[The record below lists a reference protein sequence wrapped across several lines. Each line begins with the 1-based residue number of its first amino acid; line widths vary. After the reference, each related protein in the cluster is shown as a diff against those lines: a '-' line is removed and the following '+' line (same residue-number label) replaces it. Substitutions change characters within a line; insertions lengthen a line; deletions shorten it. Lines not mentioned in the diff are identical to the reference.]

1 MQPPCPYCGDPVFT
15 EPAGEHNVMGVK
27 KLMMPAMHY
36 HTGCFLHGLTVSKAE
51 IALGWVERWNTRTI
65 AALPPAAP
73 ELARHQPCGCI
84 VCRCE
89 SDEQCS
95 GCGAKNCGTHAVGE
109 IPSPVYVT
117 TPDPVSE
124 AAKVERVAKTI
135 NGPRDVAHIG
145 AKKLHELQDH
155 KWINQTTPRE
165 RIEMLSTA
173 RAAIA
178 ALRAI
183 AEDGEDG

>member
-1 MQPPCPYCGDPVFT
+1 MTDT
-15 EPAGEHNVMGVK
+15 D
-27 KLMMPAMHY
+27 
-36 HTGCFLHGLTVSKAE
+36 T
-51 IALGWVERWNTRTI
+51 VERVAKAIFVKDFPSGNVKGRWDEVSEPMRDDYRACARAAI
-65 AALPPAAP
+65 AALPPAVP

-109 IPSPVYVT
+109 IPNPVYVT

-124 AAKVERVAKTI
+124 AAKV
-135 NGPRDVAHIG
+135 G
-145 AKKLHELQDH
+145 KLVLAATRAFH
-155 KWINQTTPRE
+155 WIEGMEGKGNSQVSVDLR
-165 RIEMLSTA
+165 
-173 RAAIA
+173 A

-183 AEDGEDG
+183 TKDGEDG